1 MSTII
6 FYISYMVSKVTHNI
20 INISN
25 MRDINNVINILI
37 FRDSSSIL
45 FVTTIILLCI
55 NTMLWGNNVQSII
68 ILFVCIVGYISNRT
82 FCSTLQK
89 IVQDT
94 KSEKNENKTK
104 MPSGHTMMSF
114 YLTVFIILLLW
125 NN

>member
-1 MSTII
+1 
-6 FYISYMVSKVTHNI
+6 MVSKVTHNI

>member
-1 MSTII
+1 VSTII